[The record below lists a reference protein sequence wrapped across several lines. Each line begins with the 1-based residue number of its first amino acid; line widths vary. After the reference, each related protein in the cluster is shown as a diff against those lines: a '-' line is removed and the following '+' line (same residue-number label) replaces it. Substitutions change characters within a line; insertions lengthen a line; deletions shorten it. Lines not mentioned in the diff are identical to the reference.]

1 MVAMNNLKGL
11 RRASLWD
18 APGAITRNFLSAKLT
33 RAVFTRRLLFRRFF
47 RPRIA
52 ECGDTI
58 ENRLSP
64 LGIDRV
70 GEEVSQPLKLKMMG
84 RLRRCERR
92 LQVWITKD
100 FKRVLIYVF

>member
-58 ENRLSP
+58 ENRLSR

-70 GEEVSQPLKLKMMG
+70 REEVAEPLKLKMLT
-84 RLRRCERR
+84 RLRVCERR
-92 LQVWITKD
+92 FKFGIAND
-100 FKRVLIYVF
+100 FQRV